1 MKINP
6 SENIKNGSHPNCN
19 NILLKYK
26 PKTQIVPPTKPKMQP
41 LFI

>member
-6 SENIKNGSHPNCN
+6 SENINNGLHPNCN

-26 PKTQIVPPTKPKMQP
+26 PKTQIVPPTKPKM
-41 LFI
+41 